1 MQAKTLLGGF
11 LFLVFVV
18 SLYVLENSANLN
30 QQKVGTYIIME
41 RFTMYDDLIRYF
53 TKY

>member
-30 QQKVGTYIIME
+30 QQKVGIFQVPSST
-41 RFTMYDDLIRYF
+41 
-53 TKY
+53 